1 MPPPPPPA
9 PPRTSSQP
17 KPPANPAASNSSHG
31 AGHQSQSSR
40 SGGKAYIE
48 LCKIT
53 TAHDVTE
60 VSGKGNQITFQ
71 FNPKEFTITKSANWN
86 STVTHT
92 QAQAQYL
99 GPNPATMSLEMF
111 LDTSDTGKDVS
122 LQVKALMEACNP
134 TPDSTSGNRPLPPG
148 VRFGWDK
155 VYFEGY
161 LESVAVHYLLFLRN
175 GRPIRALCTLTIKEV
190 PKVQRGQNPTSGG
203 TSNQGSHTVVDG
215 DSLPSIAYKEYGDA
229 AHWRAIALTNGIDDP
244 LRMQP
249 GTRLLIPHPEEAAV
263 VSQAP
268 EVAPAVLSARP

>member
-1 MPPPPPPA
+1 MAPPPPPPPQTR
-9 PPRTSSQP
+9 PPR
-17 KPPANPAASNSSHG
+17 NPATSNSSHG

-53 TAHDVTE
+53 TAHDITE
-60 VSGKGNQITFQ
+60 VSGKGDKITFQ

-86 STVTHT
+86 ETVTHT

-99 GPNPATMSLEMF
+99 GPKPATMVLEMF

-122 LQVKALMEACNP
+122 EQVKALMEACNP
-134 TPDSTSGNRPLPPG
+134 TSESTSGNRPLPPG

-161 LESVAVHYLLFLRN
+161 LESVSVHYLLFLRN
-175 GRPIRALCTLTIKEV
+175 GRPIRALCTLHIKEV
-190 PKVQRGQNPTSGG
+190 PKVQRKQNPTSGG
-203 TSNQGSHTVVDG
+203 SNQGSHDVVDG
-215 DSLPSIAYKEYGDA
+215 DSLPSIAYREYGETG
-229 AHWRAIALTNGIDDP
+229 HWRGIAVANGIDDP
-244 LRMQP
+244 LRLRP

-263 VSQAP
+263 VSLP
-268 EVAPAVLSARP
+268 PNLSPAVLVTRP